1 MKLTFRIPF
10 VPVSKKNN
18 TRRITVRGRPMIAPS
33 RQVVNQQRTI
43 KALAFQAIGADAVQA
58 AQTLFLGALRSDAP
72 TCFGRNEVAVTIT
85 RHVADECV
93 TVEIEDLGPPPKGR
107 TGRDRD
113 TQNLADTIC
122 DALNGIAW
130 DDDRQVQ
137 TITIRRTP

>member
-10 VPVSKKNN
+10 VPVSKKNGQKRVLYKKN
-18 TRRITVRGRPMIAPS
+18 GNWIPGIRMNKRAEDQHKAISLVC
-33 RQVVNQQRTI
+33 QR
-43 KALAFQAIGADAVQA
+43 AFDDCLPFPASLCDG
-58 AQTLFLGALRSDAP
+58 TP
-72 TCFGRNEVAVTIT
+72 FGTNEVAVTIT

-130 DDDRQVQ
+130 EDDRQVR
-137 TITIRRTP
+137 TITIRRMP

>member
-1 MKLTFRIPF
+1 MKLIFRIPF

-18 TRRITVRGRPMIAPS
+18 TRRITVRGRPMIAPT
-33 RQVVNQQRTI
+33 RQVKSEQMAI
-43 KALAFQAIGADAVQA
+43 ACAAWEAIGGSPVD
-58 AQTLFLGALRSDAP
+58 GALFRA
-72 TCFGRNEVAVTIT
+72 NEVAVTIT

-137 TITIRRTP
+137 TITIRRMP